1 MQKSKIACI
10 SDIHLG
16 VHQDSQLWHKL
27 HLDLALW
34 IKNSLQR
41 EGIKRLL
48 IAGDVFHNR
57 HEVNVATLHTAKLF
71 FDILKDFEIDV
82 ITGNHD
88 CYYRDNSNVNS
99 ISILN
104 NSDNVRVH
112 EKLSTFTF
120 NKKRFALCPWGTEL
134 QDIPECDIV
143 VGHFELLNFKMNG
156 SIYCDHGWESSSVLE
171 QCKLILTGHFHTRQ
185 QRIYED
191 GKTVLYTG
199 SPLQLD
205 WGDREG
211 SKGITILDT
220 DTMVLDLIENNT
232 SPVHE
237 KFEIADLQNGKI
249 KIQTLK
255 KLLNN
260 NHAKIVVSSHIE
272 SSNVDLLLSKL
283 NTMSPLQ
290 LHVEYENNI
299 DIKQL
304 ECDSDNSE
312 KIVSI
317 ESVLKE
323 FIDSLDTSVSKKHV
337 YDKCLELYKIVQTQ
351 K

>member
-1 MQKSKIACI
+1 MQKKIACI

-27 HLDLALW
+27 HLELATW
-34 IKNSLQR
+34 IKQSLI
-41 EGIKRLL
+41 ENNIDHLL

-57 HEVNVATLHTAKLF
+57 HEVNVATIHTAKLF
-71 FDILKDFEIDV
+71 FDILSDFKIDI

-88 CYYRDNSNVNS
+88 CYYRDNSKINS

-104 NSDNVRVH
+104 RDNVSVH
-112 EKLSTFTF
+112 EKIYSFIA
-120 NKKRFALCPWGTEL
+120 NGKKIVMCPWGTEL
-134 QDIPECDIV
+134 SSIPKCDVV

-156 SIYCDHGWESSSVLE
+156 SIYCDHGWESGSILE
-171 QCKLILTGHFHTRQ
+171 RCKLVLTGHFHTRQ
-185 QRIYED
+185 ERVYED
-191 GKTVLYTG
+191 NKTILYTG

-211 SKGITILDT
+211 AKGITVLDT
-220 DTMVLDLIENNT
+220 EDLTLELIENNV

-237 KFEIADLQNGKI
+237 KLQINDLQNGKI

-260 NHAKIVVSSHIE
+260 NHAKIVVSSQIE
-272 SSNVDLLLSKL
+272 SSSVDLLLSKL
-283 NTMSPLQ
+283 NSMSPLQ
-290 LHVEYENNI
+290 LHIEYENDS

-304 ECDSDNSE
+304 EKNTDIDNE
-312 KIVSI
+312 KVVSI

-323 FIDSLDTSVSKKHV
+323 FIDALDIKISKKHV
-337 YDKCLELYKIVQTQ
+337 YDKCLEYYKKLQLQ